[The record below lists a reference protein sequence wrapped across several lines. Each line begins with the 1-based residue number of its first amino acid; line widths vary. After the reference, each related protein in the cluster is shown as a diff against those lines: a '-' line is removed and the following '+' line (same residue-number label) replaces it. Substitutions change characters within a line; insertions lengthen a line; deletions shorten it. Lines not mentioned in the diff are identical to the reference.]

1 MEKSL
6 QRTSFLQAFS
16 CLGDKCEDTCCK
28 GWGMQVDAA
37 TVTRYCQGAPELVAD
52 ISTGEA
58 EHIMRRDPE
67 TDYCVK
73 FDNGWCGIHK
83 KYGSDFLGDA
93 CHFFPRITRQLGDTI
108 LQTASLSCPEIVR
121 LVLHTDHAFD
131 YETSTTD
138 RLPTTLKNYA
148 PEPLTSE
155 EAIATH
161 HAFVAAADDTTATAE
176 HIICRMHSV
185 TESMKFF
192 EVNTWPSAIHFYLR
206 NAESRLPKT
215 QVNTTDPFNIL
226 YALDGL
232 MHAATKSK
240 RPRLEQIVT
249 DMEQALAITLPTE
262 QGQPFNIS
270 PESLDRAAKMHELW
284 QQHSSALQPS
294 LRRWLQAQLSVAFFP
309 YAGFGDTLSNR
320 MAIIGVRLATLK
332 LALMAE
338 LQLRNTISEDAFTR
352 IVQSLARFMDHLA
365 DPTFSLKIYR
375 ETEWLQP
382 ARLRGLLGDH

>member
-1 MEKSL
+1 
-6 QRTSFLQAFS
+6 
-16 CLGDKCEDTCCK
+16 
-28 GWGMQVDAA
+28 MQVDAA